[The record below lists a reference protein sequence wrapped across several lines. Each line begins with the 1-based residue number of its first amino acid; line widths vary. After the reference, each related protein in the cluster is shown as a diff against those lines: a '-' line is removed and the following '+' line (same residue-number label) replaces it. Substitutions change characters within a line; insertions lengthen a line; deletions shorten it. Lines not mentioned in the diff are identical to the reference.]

1 MTAPE
6 NSLHSQNDYT
16 IAPGSVVLV
25 GCGPGAFDLLTLRA
39 LRAIESA
46 DVLVYDN
53 LVSTEII
60 ASAKP
65 SAERIY
71 VGKKASKHTMP
82 QEEINTLLVDLA
94 RRGLRVA
101 RLKGGDPFIFGRGGE
116 EMDELHAAGIPCTV
130 IPGITAAAGCAAAAG
145 IPLTHRDHAQT
156 LILATGH
163 QKQPGLTLD
172 WPQLAHGNQ
181 TLVFYMGISNAPEIA
196 HQLEQHGLPASTP
209 VALIERG
216 TTPRQRVSCT
226 SLAQLVDHIAQEA
239 IHPPALLIVGSV
251 AGHYAQGE

>member
-1 MTAPE
+1 MTTPE
-6 NSLHSQNDYT
+6 RTSPPGQDFALD
-16 IAPGSVVLV
+16 AGSVALV
-25 GCGPGAFDLLTLRA
+25 GCGPGALDLLTLRA
-39 LRAIESA
+39 LRAIEAA

-53 LVSTEII
+53 LVGGDII
-60 ASAKP
+60 HCARP
-65 SAERIY
+65 EAEKIY
-71 VGKKASKHTMP
+71 VGKKASTHTLP
-82 QEEINTLLVDLA
+82 QEEINALLVDLA

-116 EMDELHAAGIPCTV
+116 EMDALRTVGIPCTV
-130 IPGITAAAGCAAAAG
+130 IPGITAAAGCAAATG

-172 WPQLAHGNQ
+172 WPLLAHGNQ

-196 HQLEQHGLPASTP
+196 RQLEQHGLPASTP

-226 SLAQLVDHIAQEA
+226 SLAQLVDHIAREA